1 MTKNA
6 LKYTFSG
13 RVPPGPAGVGANAL
27 PLTSAT
33 MRGAHF
39 LGEVREYKERKLREK
54 GGEKIREIGP
64 FLHGL
69 QHQAQFGLNL
79 ALLSLSTSNT
89 DHYGAVKAMDFKSK
103 ANNISSQYQG
113 KTLKG
118 VLTNP

>member
-1 MTKNA
+1 M
-6 LKYTFSG
+6 
-13 RVPPGPAGVGANAL
+13 GANAL

-33 MRGAHF
+33 MRGADF
-39 LGEVREYKERKLREK
+39 LGEVRKYKERKLRREK

-69 QHQAQFGLNL
+69 QHQAQFGLNP

-118 VLTNP
+118 CLLYTSPSPRDS